1 MVKNECVLNMRFKI
15 AVKTKQT
22 NTIMIIHII
31 PNASPERNIPP
42 GTFVNLKSKVVKSP
56 TDKMPVNMV
65 AVRLVIIAA
74 NGSRLCEVADFQHKT
89 SIEKLNLKLALNCHR
104 CTEPAILQNR
114 CYQLAFLF
122 TVPVNHCRF

>member
-74 NGSRLCEVADFQHKT
+74 NVLGLSEVGD
-89 SIEKLNLKLALNCHR
+89 
-104 CTEPAILQNR
+104 
-114 CYQLAFLF
+114 
-122 TVPVNHCRF
+122 